1 MPTAVWCVWT
11 HAATGLRL
19 RGLSRSPP
27 NELRIHTTN
36 TWPGARTCT
45 RPAPQGW
52 LSAAEVE
59 DQEHAELDADGRQL
73 LAWVLALM
81 GGVAAVAFTLGYVS
95 ASMGLL

>member
-1 MPTAVWCVWT
+1 MSREYTPSPHQAQQPDATAKPY
-11 HAATGLRL
+11 R
-19 RGLSRSPP
+19 
-27 NELRIHTTN
+27 
-36 TWPGARTCT
+36 
-45 RPAPQGW
+45 

-59 DQEHAELDADGRQL
+59 AEEHAELDADGRQL